1 MDQISETSIYEY
13 SINNLDRLGKKI
25 ETLSKIDHIEIGK
38 IFSKNNIKL
47 TENNNGL
54 FVKLNNVPS
63 YVIKEIYEYI
73 EFINKQE
80 NILTIDEV
88 KKNTLENNF
97 FKDIKD

>member
-1 MDQISETSIYEY
+1 MNEISKSNIYEY

-25 ETLSKIDHIEIGK
+25 ESLNKIDHIEIGK

-63 YVIKEIYEYI
+63 HVIKEIYDYI

-88 KKNTLENNF
+88 KKNNLENNF

>member
-1 MDQISETSIYEY
+1 MNEIAESHIYEY
-13 SINNLDRLGKKI
+13 SINNLDRLAKKI
-25 ETLSKIDHIEIGK
+25 ETLSKVDHIEIGK

-54 FVKLNNVPS
+54 FIKLNNIPAC
-63 YVIKEIYEYI
+63 VIKEIYNYI

-80 NILTIDEV
+80 NVLTIDEV
-88 KKNTLENNF
+88 KKNNLENNF